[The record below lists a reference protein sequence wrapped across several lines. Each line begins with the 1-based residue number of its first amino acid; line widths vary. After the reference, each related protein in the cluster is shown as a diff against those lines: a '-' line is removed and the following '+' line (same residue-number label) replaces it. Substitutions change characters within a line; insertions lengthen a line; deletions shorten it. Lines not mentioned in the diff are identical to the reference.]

1 MFKKKHGLIILLLA
15 LAMVVS
21 ACGGGGGA
29 NQSGTEAPSEGEQ
42 PANEETSSG
51 EKVDL
56 LMGTGSQGGTY
67 FPLGQEMANVW
78 NRNIENVNVT
88 STESGASVENL
99 AKIGNGEF
107 DLGMSVHIPALN
119 AYNGTGDF
127 EGRKIENFAFV
138 GFIYPEVLQIITRE
152 STGINSIADLKG
164 KRVAIG
170 PPGSGTQTIAKTV
183 LAAYGIT
190 DADYTAYQEGFGDA
204 KAKLQDGTIDASF
217 GILGLPNAEI
227 DELQVAVKDVKFLEI
242 TGDELAKIQEE
253 SGYQPFTIPAGSYEW
268 LDHDVSTVSA
278 YAILVANTDTVS
290 DDVAYE
296 LAKVMFEKSDE
307 NTHPQARHMTPE
319 NALLGSEG
327 LPIHPGAERYF
338 KEAGIMN

>member
-1 MFKKKHGLIILLLA
+1 MHKKKYGLLALLLA
-15 LAMVVS
+15 LAMIVS
-21 ACGGGGGA
+21 ACGGASQTGTQQPQT
-29 NQSGTEAPSEGEQ
+29 NQSTGEQ
-42 PANEETSSG
+42 QASG

-67 FPLGQEMANVW
+67 YPLGQEMANVW

-88 STESGASVENL
+88 ATESGASVENL
-99 AKIGNGEF
+99 AKIGNDEF
-107 DLGMSVHIPALN
+107 DLGMSVHIPALS

-152 STGINSIADLKG
+152 GTGINTIADLKG

-170 PPGSGTQTIAKTV
+170 PPGSGTQSIAKAV

-242 TGDELAKIQEE
+242 TGEELKKIQEE

-268 LDHDVSTVSA
+268 LDKDVSTVSA
-278 YAILVANTDTVS
+278 YAILVANTNTVS
-290 DDVAYE
+290 DDIAYE
-296 LAKVMFEKSDE
+296 LAKVMYEKASE